1 MGEPSRTAC
10 TPRPYDRARQG
21 RRPPVD
27 RFAAIETFVAVVETG
42 SFSAAARR
50 LEVGQPAVSK
60 SVANLE
66 DRLGAR
72 LLLRGSRQL
81 TPTETGR
88 AYYAYARRALDDAE
102 EAEQAARGS
111 AVALTGSLRV
121 CAAVTFARLHVV
133 PQLKTFL
140 AAHPGL
146 SIDVMLD
153 DRNVDLLEA
162 GIDVAL
168 RMGELPDSA
177 MTARRIAQSR
187 RLVVATPAY
196 LALAGTPRSP
206 ADLAGHQAV
215 VYDRGGGGS
224 AWQFRREGSE
234 ASVVLSGRLRVT
246 AAEGVR
252 AVVLADMGLAIASAW
267 MFAPELGDGRV
278 VEVLPGWE
286 LPPVDLWAMYP
297 SGRRAGAKARAFVD
311 HVQATLGEQPRH

>member
-1 MGEPSRTAC
+1 M
-10 TPRPYDRARQG
+10 
-21 RRPPVD
+21 D

-50 LEVGQPAVSK
+50 LKVGQPAVSK

-72 LLLRGSRQL
+72 LLLRGNRQL
-81 TPTETGR
+81 TTTETGR
-88 AYYAYARRALDDAE
+88 AYYSYARRALDEAE

-111 AVALTGSLRV
+111 AIALTGSIRI

-133 PQLKTFL
+133 PQLKGFL

-153 DRNVDLLEA
+153 DRNVDLVEE

-168 RMGELPDSA
+168 RMGELPDSV
-177 MTARRIAQSR
+177 MTARRIGQSR

-196 LALAGTPRSP
+196 LALAGKPQSP
-206 ADLAGHQAV
+206 DDLVAHQAV

-224 AWQFRREGSE
+224 AWQFSKEGRE
-234 ASVVLSGRLRVT
+234 ASVTLSGRLRVT
-246 AAEGVR
+246 AAEGLR
-252 AVVLADMGLAIASAW
+252 AAVLSDMGLAVVSEW
-267 MFAPELGDGRV
+267 MFAPELADGRV
-278 VEVLPGWE
+278 VDVLPEWA
-286 LPPVDLWAMYP
+286 LPPMDLWAMYP
-297 SGRRAGAKARAFVD
+297 SGRRASAKARAFVD
-311 HVQATLGEQPRH
+311 HVQAALAAGVGTSAL